1 MFVCV
6 KSNKQLFQIA
16 GFCCLLAVVNVVVVG
31 KKMKQFR
38 IKRTCDT
45 IDIR

>member
-16 GFCCLLAVVNVVVVG
+16 GVCCLLAVVNVVVVG
-31 KKMKQFR
+31 KKNE
-38 IKRTCDT
+38 T
-45 IDIR
+45 ISYQKNVWHDRH